1 MKIRIL
7 RQTMAGGCVVRVG
20 EVIETSL
27 DDAKFLIGIGK
38 AEQVIEEPVAKA
50 LVEEPVKSTPTPSK
64 RRKTSDNS

>member
-20 EVIETSL
+20 EVLEASL

-64 RRKTSDNS
+64 RRKPQ